1 LANIAKTLS
10 SEELFRSSKILVP
23 GGVHSGF
30 RYRDPYPIYFNRAN
44 GSKVWDIDGNEYLDC
59 LVGNGSCILGH
70 ADKAVLKA
78 VHAQLDTGLT
88 VSLESELSIQVAELL
103 HEMVPSAE
111 SVKLSN
117 TGSEAVMHA
126 FQIARGYSHRNTIVK
141 TEGCYHGWQDE
152 VHVSIHPKL
161 SEDQRTPSDVSTSP
175 VPESDG
181 YAAAAL
187 EGIAVIPYNDAGAF
201 EKYVREH
208 KDQVAALIMEPVL
221 FNSGC
226 ILPEPEY
233 LHELYELTQ
242 KYGILLIFD
251 EVITGFRL
259 APGGAQQLYS
269 VTPDISVF
277 GKAIANG
284 FPLSAVVGRED
295 VMRVTSPKTGKVG
308 FSGTYNANQ
317 PSLAASKACLE
328 QLRDGKIQKKLSE
341 DSKLLRKRFDEIKE
355 DTGVN
360 ALLQSIGGQFQIYF
374 TGDEKVT
381 DYKSAARSNF
391 KNYAIFSESLF
402 RSGLLFH
409 QSYLFHHGT
418 SLAHSPEDMDK
429 ITSAF
434 RSALE
439 QVTSPKRSADSLE

>member
-1 LANIAKTLS
+1 
-10 SEELFRSSKILVP
+10 
-23 GGVHSGF
+23 
-30 RYRDPYPIYFNRAN
+30 
-44 GSKVWDIDGNEYLDC
+44 
-59 LVGNGSCILGH
+59 
-70 ADKAVLKA
+70 
-78 VHAQLDTGLT
+78 
-88 VSLESELSIQVAELL
+88 
-103 HEMVPSAE
+103 M
-111 SVKLSN
+111 
-117 TGSEAVMHA
+117 
-126 FQIARGYSHRNTIVK
+126 
-141 TEGCYHGWQDE
+141 
-152 VHVSIHPKL
+152 
-161 SEDQRTPSDVSTSP
+161 
-175 VPESDG
+175 
-181 YAAAAL
+181 
-187 EGIAVIPYNDAGAF
+187 IPYNDAGAF

-374 TGDEKVT
+374 TGNEKVT